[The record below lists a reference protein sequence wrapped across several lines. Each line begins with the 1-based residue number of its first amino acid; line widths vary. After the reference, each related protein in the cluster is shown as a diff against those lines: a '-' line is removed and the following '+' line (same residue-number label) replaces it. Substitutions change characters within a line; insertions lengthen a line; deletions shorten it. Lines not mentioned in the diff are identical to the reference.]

1 MLLADREETRIK
13 KGHVALMKHPETA
26 WYSGVMLMG
35 DSEVVDANFTAYT
48 DGINKRY
55 SRKFLKT
62 VKEEPKLR
70 GLILHENLHVALK
83 QVPHGKTM
91 FEEDKQLANM
101 AADFV
106 VNDIIHNIKGTIAGS
121 NERIVELPDGALYD
135 EMFHNWSMREVY
147 NYLRKHCK
155 RKQQG
160 GGGQGNGQGNE
171 PNNDPSGGGQGDR
184 IVEVNGKTYDLS
196 NTDEHDFDELLGM
209 KPEEIKDMA
218 DGIDRALREG
228 GILAGRM
235 GSKLPRSI
243 SELLEPKVDWRDALR
258 EFVSSAM
265 KGKDEFTWRKLNKR
279 QLANDLY
286 LPSMENETIG
296 EVVVAIDTSGSIGS
310 VELTEFATEL
320 VSIIELAMPDSVRVI
335 WWDAQVHGEQMF
347 KPDQYHSIASLLKP
361 LGGGGTHVS
370 CVSEYINK
378 QKINAECVI
387 VFTDGYVENPIKW
400 NIVPPTLWMITQNK
414 ALEVPSGKKVIFDRD

>member
-26 WYSGVMLMG
+26 WYSGLMLMG
-35 DSEVVDANFTAYT
+35 DSEVVDASFTAYT

-83 QVPHGKTM
+83 QVAHGKTM

-147 NYLRKHCK
+147 NYI
-155 RKQQG
+155 RKQNPQRQKG
-160 GGGQGNGQGNE
+160 KG
-171 PNNDPSGGGQGDR
+171 SGGGSGDQSDGQDSNPSEGGNQDSDGDN
-184 IVEVNGKTYDLS
+184 IIKVNGKEYDMGGDGF
-196 NTDEHDFDELLGM
+196 DEHDWESFVENM
-209 KPEEIKDMA
+209 SPEEFKEFSDK
-218 DGIDRALREG
+218 IDRALREG

-235 GSKLPRSI
+235 GGKIPRAI
-243 SELLEPKVDWRDALR
+243 SDLLE
-258 EFVSSAM
+258 
-265 KGKDEFTWRKLNKR
+265 
-279 QLANDLY
+279 Q
-286 LPSMENETIG
+286 IG
-296 EVVVAIDTSGSIGS
+296 RA
-310 VELTEFATEL
+310 
-320 VSIIELAMPDSVRVI
+320 
-335 WWDAQVHGEQMF
+335 
-347 KPDQYHSIASLLKP
+347 
-361 LGGGGTHVS
+361 HV
-370 CVSEYINK
+370 
-378 QKINAECVI
+378 
-387 VFTDGYVENPIKW
+387 
-400 NIVPPTLWMITQNK
+400 
-414 ALEVPSGKKVIFDRD
+414 

>member
-26 WYSGVMLMG
+26 WYSGVMFMG

-347 KPDQYHSIASLLKP
+347 KPEIGRA
-361 LGGGGTHVS
+361 HV
-370 CVSEYINK
+370 
-378 QKINAECVI
+378 
-387 VFTDGYVENPIKW
+387 
-400 NIVPPTLWMITQNK
+400 
-414 ALEVPSGKKVIFDRD
+414 